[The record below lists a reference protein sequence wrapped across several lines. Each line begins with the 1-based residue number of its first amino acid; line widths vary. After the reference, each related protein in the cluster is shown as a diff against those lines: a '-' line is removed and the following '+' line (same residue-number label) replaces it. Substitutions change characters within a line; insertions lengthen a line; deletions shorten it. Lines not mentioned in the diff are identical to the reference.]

1 MGLCATVAFSLYFFK
16 WGQGHALLQLSTI
29 FVFQLLG
36 YLQLFSLCSIVECEL
51 IDFRFIRATC
61 LRQLTLNSECRLC
74 VNRNRSFNVLVPV
87 ELFGAQISDWIF
99 VEGPLLLCRAI
110 TNAW

>member
-1 MGLCATVAFSLYFFK
+1 MCATVAFSRYSFK
-16 WGQGHALLQLSTI
+16 WVQGHALLQLSTI

-36 YLQLFSLCSIVECEL
+36 YLKLFSLCSIVECEL
-51 IDFRFIRATC
+51 IDFRFSRATC
-61 LRQLTLNSECRLC
+61 LRLLTLNSECSLC
-74 VNRNRSFNVLVPV
+74 VKRNRSFNILVPV

-99 VEGPLLLCRAI
+99 FEGPLLLCRAL